1 MQPPSDPDAPALL
14 AMTGIEKSFPGVRA
28 LRGASFDLRA
38 GEVHALLGENGA
50 GKSTL
55 IRILGGVLRPDA
67 GEIRILGEPVDVRDV
82 ETATR
87 LGIRLIHQEL
97 SLAPNLTVAEN
108 IFLGDEP
115 GGAIWVDRRR
125 MEREAAALLARLRFP
140 LAPRARVGALRMVE
154 RQLVEIA
161 RALSRRARILVMDEP
176 TSSLGDREVEVL
188 FDAIRRLRA
197 EGVGIIYI
205 SHRID
210 ELFRIAERVTVL
222 RDGATVATRHLAGA
236 SAEDLVRSMIGR
248 EAGALY
254 RRPDWAPGD
263 ILLTARGIRA
273 ARLGP
278 IDIDLRAG
286 EILGIAGL
294 IGAGRTELAR
304 AIAGADRVDAGEVV
318 LAGKPVRTGRVADA
332 LAAGIAL
339 VPEDRAGQGLIPIQT
354 VGFNLAIPVIERFV
368 RGARIR
374 RASRSAF
381 IADVIRAYGIRA
393 RSPEQAVRT
402 LSGGN
407 QQKVSL
413 GKWAGP
419 RPRVLILDE
428 PTRGIDIAAKG
439 EIFDLVASL
448 ARDGAGIVFISSEL
462 PEVLAWSHRIAVL
475 RNGRCLATLDA
486 AAATIQR
493 VLALCAGGEAA

>member
-1 MQPPSDPDAPALL
+1 MA
-14 AMTGIEKSFPGVRA
+14 GIDRSFPGVQA
-28 LRGASFDLRA
+28 LRGASFELRA

-55 IRILGGVLRPDA
+55 IRILGGILRPDA
-67 GEIRILGEPVDVRDV
+67 GEIRILGAPVDVRDV

-115 GGAIWVDRRR
+115 GGRIFIDRRR

-140 LAPRARVGALRMVE
+140 VAPRARAGALRMVE

-176 TSSLGDREVEVL
+176 TSSLGEHEVEVL
-188 FDAIRRLRA
+188 FDAIRALRS
-197 EGVGIIYI
+197 EGVGVIYI

-210 ELFRIAERVTVL
+210 ELLRIADRVTVL
-222 RDGATVATRHLAGA
+222 RDGATVATRRLAHA
-236 SAEDLVRSMIGR
+236 SPEDLVRLMIGR
-248 EAGALY
+248 EAGALF
-254 RRPDWAPGD
+254 RRPDWVPGEV
-263 ILLTARGIRA
+263 LLTVRGIRA

-278 IDIDLRAG
+278 IDLDLRAG

-294 IGAGRTELAR
+294 LGSGRTELAR
-304 AIAGADRVDAGEVV
+304 AIAGADRPDAGEIA
-318 LAGKPVRTGRVADA
+318 LAGKAVRIRSAADA
-332 LAAGIAL
+332 VAAGIAL
-339 VPEDRAGQGLIPIQT
+339 VPEDRVGQGLIPIQT
-354 VGFNLAIPVIERFV
+354 VGFNLTIPVIDRFV

-374 RASRSAF
+374 RAARSSF
-381 IADVIRAYGIRA
+381 IAGVIRSYGIRA
-393 RSPEQAVRT
+393 RSPEQVVRT

-413 GKWAGP
+413 AKWAGP

-439 EIFDLVASL
+439 EVFDLVAGL
-448 ARDGAGIVFISSEL
+448 ARDGAGIIFISSEL
-462 PEVLAWSHRIAVL
+462 PEVMAWSHRIVLL
-475 RNGRCLATLDA
+475 RNGRCTAILDAEAATLE
-486 AAATIQR
+486 R